1 VTSRSS
7 ASHSAATWK
16 PWLKRHITSDEKP
29 QCVVTKRSSGLRD
42 NPVAR
47 CGPTCNRP
55 ERIAR
60 SCRPASSAGVSM
72 GKGGRR
78 DALAINAQIA
88 ALLRAKKHPH
98 LRP

>member
-1 VTSRSS
+1 
-7 ASHSAATWK
+7 
-16 PWLKRHITSDEKP
+16 
-29 QCVVTKRSSGLRD
+29 
-42 NPVAR
+42 
-47 CGPTCNRP
+47 
-55 ERIAR
+55 
-60 SCRPASSAGVSM
+60 M